1 MPIYEYGCQNC
12 GHTLDARQKFSDPP
26 LRTCPECSKEALERL
41 ISESSFALKGS
52 GWYADGYGP
61 SGKKNATATPPAATA
76 PASSTTTDS
85 TPKAEPA
92 AKKAE
97 APKATTAKSD

>member
-26 LRTCPECSKEALERL
+26 LRTCPACSEDSLERL

-61 SGKKNATATPPAATA
+61 SGKKTGSATTPPAASGST
-76 PASSTTTDS
+76 PAKTDS

-92 AKKAE
+92 KKADS
-97 APKATTAKSD
+97 APKAASTKSD